1 MQASIIIL
9 GLAFS
14 SLNATAEPLRL
25 FVESASADTDL
36 RTGGPIVT
44 VRLTDDSDRLFAKF
58 TVTNLGRAIDIRIDD
73 KSISKPVVRDP
84 IMGGHFQFAVSNP
97 EQAQGLAASLSDQ
110 TARLEVEAVSK

>member
-1 MQASIIIL
+1 M
-9 GLAFS
+9 
-14 SLNATAEPLRL
+14 
-25 FVESASADTDL
+25 
-36 RTGGPIVT
+36 T